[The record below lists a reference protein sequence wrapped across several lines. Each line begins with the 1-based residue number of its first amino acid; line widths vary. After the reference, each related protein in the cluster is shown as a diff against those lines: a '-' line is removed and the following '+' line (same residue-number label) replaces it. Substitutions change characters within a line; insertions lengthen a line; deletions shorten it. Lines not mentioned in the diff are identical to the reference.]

1 MVVTMFCSINW
12 FPLSE
17 KCLVREQVVVYLV
30 FSCILKDGVKK
41 VENVFLKRSK
51 EKTERYVQIK

>member
-51 EKTERYVQIK
+51 EKTER